1 MNYYYDPILGLK
13 YNYLGDLFII
23 DIERLPNNIK
33 FDTEKWMEY
42 ISEIGIQLVDKSP
55 TTIYERI
62 GQITE
67 YPV

>member
-23 DIERLPNNIK
+23 DIEMLPKDAK
-33 FDTEKWMEY
+33 FDTEKWMKH
-42 ISEIGIQLVDKSP
+42 ISEVGIQLVDKSP
-55 TTIYERI
+55 TYICERI

>member
-23 DIERLPNNIK
+23 DIEMLPHDIK
-33 FDTEKWMEY
+33 LDAEQWMKY
-42 ISEIGIQLVDKSP
+42 IRKIGISLTDTSP
-55 TTIYERI
+55 TSVCERI